1 MGQPERER
9 WNRTSRTRQTEQ
21 DRLYRAVTTG
31 LSGQYRQDRTV
42 TAGQPAQDSQDR
54 TELYAT
60 IVIVWRYIDSE
71 TMNEKWF
78 YI

>member
-1 MGQPERER
+1 MEQSKQDKKTERDCIY
-9 WNRTSRTRQTEQ
+9 S
-21 DRLYRAVTTG
+21 AVTTG

-54 TELYAT
+54 TEQYAT